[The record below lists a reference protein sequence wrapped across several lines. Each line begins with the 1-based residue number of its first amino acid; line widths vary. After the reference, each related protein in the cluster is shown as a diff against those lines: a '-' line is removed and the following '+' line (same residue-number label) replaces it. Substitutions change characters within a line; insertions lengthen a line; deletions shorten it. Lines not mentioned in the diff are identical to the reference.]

1 MMGDATAASHDA
13 ASVSHLELTGAVL
26 AGGHSSRFGSNK
38 ALFAPDGE
46 TLISKAADLLHPL
59 VREVLVSASHANA
72 EAYAFLG
79 LDIVE
84 DLHPDCGPLG
94 GLEAL
99 LDRCATS
106 WLLILTCD
114 MPYVNSDALRTMIHH
129 AQQSEGGICQESL
142 PRAFAWQRSDGS
154 VSPFPLLIERSALS
168 VVRSRMSSDHRS
180 MKGLLGALDTYYIL
194 APFDRLLSNVN
205 RPEDWKTDQTPPQ

>member
-59 VREVLVSASHANA
+59 VREVLVSHANA

-114 MPYVNSDALRTMIHH
+114 MPYVDSEALRTMIRH